1 VHASPV
7 QEVPVA
13 RAIYEKQ
20 TINLDSWDEATQVGL
35 FPAFEP
41 SRIAGYLHSK
51 GLSKKGFT

>member
-1 VHASPV
+1 VRASPV

-35 FPAFEP
+35 IVP
-41 SRIAGYLHSK
+41 SSQRFRQ
-51 GLSKKGFT
+51 LSSSIRSA